1 MRTTLT
7 PDFFQLFAV
16 LLVVAVAVLLVVV
29 AVADSW
35 FLRLRTGGPL
45 RRRPTSRTA
54 PNAPDAT
61 VPNAPD
67 KGRTA
72 PRTTRT
78 PVPR

>member
-16 LLVVAVAVLLVVV
+16 LLVVAVAVLVVVV
-29 AVADSW
+29 AMADSL
-35 FLRLRTGGPL
+35 FLRLRSSRPL
-45 RRRPTSRTA
+45 HRRPAPRTA
-54 PNAPDAT
+54 PDVPDR
-61 VPNAPD
+61 
-67 KGRTA
+67 GRTA

>member
-7 PDFFQLFAV
+7 PDFYQLFAV
-16 LLVVAVAVLLVVV
+16 LLVVAVAVLLVTV
-29 AVADSW
+29 AVTDSL
-35 FLRLRTGGPL
+35 FLRLRGHWPL
-45 RRRPTSRTA
+45 RRRPTPRTM
-54 PNAPDAT
+54 PS
-61 VPNAPD
+61 VPD